1 MPQAS
6 PELSNARD
14 AAIARKDAA
23 VAEAHAEYQRD
34 RKAEDRRHA
43 EVFNRIRETYKAAW
57 EAAKASRPNYEAAE
71 EKRKAAIAEA
81 EQQLDADIRSLFLEH
96 GISPDTRHN

>member
-1 MPQAS
+1 MQAS
-6 PELSNARD
+6 PELSTATD

-23 VAEAHAEYQRD
+23 FAEAHAEYQRD
-34 RKAEDRRHA
+34 RKAEDRRHG
-43 EVFNRIRETYKAAW
+43 EVFNKIRDTYKAAW

-81 EQQLDADIRSLFLEH
+81 EQQFAAELKEIFLKH
-96 GISPDTRHN
+96 GITDQRHS

>member
-6 PELSNARD
+6 PELSTARD

-34 RKAEDRRHA
+34 RKAEDRRHG

-81 EQQLDADIRSLFLEH
+81 EEQFAAELKELFLKH
-96 GISPDTRHN
+96 GITDQRYS